1 MAYELTP
8 HEPAATTRSPSEPA
22 PTLARPP
29 AGRRRDR
36 RGRGGGDGRPAVARS
51 RGIEPAPV
59 AAAADE
65 DPETVTILAG
75 APASIDPAKHG
86 DLGSASYVT
95 QLFETLTAVDPSLTV
110 RPALAESWSVEEG
123 GTRVVFT
130 LRDGLTFSDGS
141 SLTATDV
148 VRSWRRLFD
157 PREPSPLAS
166 LIADVKGARALLNGE
181 TDDVS
186 TLGRARGRRPARHRR
201 PRTRRVGP
209 AGDRVR
215 RAVRDRPAVGGRR
228 RDPADAR
235 QLRRQRRL
243 PREGGHRRRV
253 RARGQPVVLGGRA
266 RDQDRSDAHQPR
278 RQQPGRRVRRG
289 RPRRGADLVH
299 RRRLDRLRPPARAV
313 APQRPVAIRDVLR
326 VRHPP
331 EAVRRPAG
339 PPGVR
344 PGRGLAPPR
353 DARRARLVGRGDR
366 ASSRPASPAGR
377 RATTCRRTTR
387 RPHGRCSPRP
397 ATRAVPHS
405 ARSRS
410 SPAAVATT
418 AR

>member
-1 MAYELTP
+1 MAHELTP
-8 HEPAATTRSPSEPA
+8 HEPDGDDPFAIEPA
-22 PTLARPP
+22 RPSRAR
-29 AGRRRDR
+29 RL
-36 RGRGGGDGRPAVARS
+36 AVAAIAVVVAVTMVAQLWPDP
-51 RGIEPAPV
+51 GIEPAPV
-59 AAAADE
+59 AAAADD

-95 QLFETLTAVDPSLTV
+95 QLFETLTAVDPSLAV

-186 TLGRARGRRPARHRR
+186 TLGVRADGD
-201 PRTRRVGP
+201 RRVIVDLERGGSDLP
-209 AGDRVR
+209 AIVSG
-215 RAVRDRPAVGGRR
+215 RAVRDRAAVGRRR
-228 RDPADAR
+228 RDPAHGR
-235 QLRRQRRL
+235 QLRRQRWL
-243 PREGGHRRRV
+243 PRQGGHRRRV
-253 RARGQPVVLGGRA
+253 RARGQPVVLGGRTGH
-266 RDQDRSDAHQPR
+266 QDRPHAHQPR

-289 RPRRGADLVH
+289 RHRRRPDLVH
-299 RRRLDRLRPPARAV
+299 GRGLDRVRPRPRAV
-313 APQRPVAIRDVLR
+313 PAERPVA
-326 VRHPP
+326 
-331 EAVRRPAG
+331 
-339 PPGVR
+339 
-344 PGRGLAPPR
+344 
-353 DARRARLVGRGDR
+353 VGRRTTASTPARSRSTTRASAARSPRRSTGAASRRSTSSAPRSRPR
-366 ASSRPASPAGR
+366 ASSRPGSPGAR
-377 RATTCRRTTR
+377 TATSCRRTTR
-387 RPHGRCSPRP
+387 PPPVRCSRRP
-397 ATRAVPHS
+397 ATRPGPRS

-410 SPAAVATT
+410 SPAAAATT